1 MRSENTFYLS
11 HYNNNKLEISK
22 ISTSISAITALNSIV
37 GLGIK
42 LNSNKSPW
50 FSLLTPGSINTVPIS
65 HGEGKLV
72 CDKKLLKQLLKSGQI
87 PTQYVDLSGSSTM
100 AMPFNPNG
108 SVSAIESMTNEDGTI
123 LGKMAH
129 SERIGE
135 HLYKNVNGEFDQKIF
150 EAGVRYFNWGKK

>member
-1 MRSENTFYLS
+1 MLFRS
-11 HYNNNKLEISK
+11 
-22 ISTSISAITALNSIV
+22 
-37 GLGIK
+37 
-42 LNSNKSPW
+42 
-50 FSLLTPGSINTVPIS
+50 
-65 HGEGKLV
+65 GKLV

-108 SVSAIESMTNEDGTI
+108 SVLAIESMTNEDGTI

-150 EAGVRYFNWGKK
+150 EAGVRYFN